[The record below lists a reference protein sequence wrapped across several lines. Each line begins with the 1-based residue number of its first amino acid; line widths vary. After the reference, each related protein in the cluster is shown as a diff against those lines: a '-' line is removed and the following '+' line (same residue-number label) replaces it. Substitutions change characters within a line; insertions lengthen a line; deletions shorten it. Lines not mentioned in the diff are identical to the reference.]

1 MATIKEIIE
10 SQANAANINTS
21 ALDLYKIVNA
31 AVKEG
36 GPIALYDSA
45 GVMPIDSDYVG
56 SVLSN
61 SVGELY
67 LLDSIGGSWG
77 LLTGAPIIPVEVFS
91 YQGSNYGYT
100 LGGYNPTFTT
110 GGVGTEI
117 DKFPF
122 AADVNSTNVGSLLK
136 GTYKT
141 ASAHSGD
148 YGYTIGGSI
157 YPYDPVTGVNTEVI
171 SKFPF
176 ALDGN
181 AISITATTLGGA
193 LVNGSGATSGTYG
206 YAQGGVSGLLT
217 NTIQKFPFAA
227 EDATSDV
234 GDLTVSRESMAGQSS
249 TTHGYGSGG
258 STPAY
263 SNVIDKFS
271 FASDGNATSV
281 GTITVAR
288 TGVSSGTSSA
298 THGYTAGGQNGGAP
312 FSNVIDK
319 FSFASDGNA
328 TDVGDL
334 PYNPRFNVGQS
345 STTDGYSSG
354 GNAPGPVATT
364 AKYSFA
370 SDGNGTLNS
379 GVLTVDRY
387 WGAGVQY

>member
-61 SVGELY
+61 NVGELY

-100 LGGYNPTFTT
+100 LGGYNPTF
-110 GGVGTEI
+110 GVSMGNNI

-122 AADVNSTNVGSLLK
+122 TADTNATDVGDLPTYFYRNAGATSST
-136 GTYKT
+136 
-141 ASAHSGD
+141 
-148 YGYTIGGSI
+148 YGYTMGGLN
-157 YPYDPVTGVNTEVI
+157 YPTGTVSSSI
-171 SKFPF
+171 SKVAF
-176 ALDGN
+176 ASDGN
-181 AISITATTLGGA
+181 AAAITATLTGA
-193 LVNGSGATSGTYG
+193 TTQAGGATSGTYG
-206 YAQGGVSGLLT
+206 YAHGGTIGTISNV
-217 NTIQKFPFAA
+217 IQKFPFVA
-227 EDATSDV
+227 EDTSTDV
-234 GDLTVSRESMAGQSS
+234 GDLTLARNDTAGQSS
-249 TTHGYGSGG
+249 TTHGYASGG
-258 STPAY
+258 TTPAY
-263 SNVIDKFS
+263 SNVIDKYS
-271 FASDGNATSV
+271 FAADGNATSV
-281 GTITVAR
+281 GTLTVAR
-288 TGVSSGTSSA
+288 SGISSGTSST

-312 FSNVIDK
+312 FNNTIDK

-354 GNAPGPVATT
+354 GNAPGPVATIS
-364 AKYSFA
+364 KYSFA

-387 WGAGVQY
+387 WGTGVQY